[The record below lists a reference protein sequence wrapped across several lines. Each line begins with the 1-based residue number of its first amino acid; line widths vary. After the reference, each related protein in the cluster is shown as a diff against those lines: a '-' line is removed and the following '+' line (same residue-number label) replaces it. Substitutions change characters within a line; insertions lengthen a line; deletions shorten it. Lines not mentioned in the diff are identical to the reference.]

1 MDTNEEERDRQIE
14 ESFRQALE
22 RRKLENG
29 IHEPSAEERM
39 PAKIFQKRKI
49 NAMTNVWIQII
60 YAIVESKHCTLRE
73 AANFMTETI
82 HKEHEKF
89 LEKQKNKEKFGPL
102 PDEYD
107 PRNDSS
113 VMREE

>member
-1 MDTNEEERDRQIE
+1 MDTDEEERDRQIE
-14 ESFRQALE
+14 EAFRQALE

-29 IHEPSAEERM
+29 IHELSAEERM

-73 AANFMTETI
+73 AADFMTATI
-82 HKEHEKF
+82 HKEYLEFFEK
-89 LEKQKNKEKFGPL
+89 EKNKEKFGPM
-102 PDEYD
+102 PDDYD

-113 VMREE
+113 VIREE